1 MGPFVLVLHSTLAI
15 PTTNISSLKKIKI
28 ETYLEV
34 FETISELP
42 KEIQELM
49 NKAQQARENA
59 YAPYSHFR
67 VGAALR
73 LSSGEIVKGSNQE
86 NAAFP
91 SGLCAERV
99 AVFNAGANFP
109 NETITALAITVR
121 AEKKEIAE
129 AIAPCGACR
138 QSLAEY
144 EQKQKSPIA
153 IYFMGET
160 GEIIKV
166 ASVMDLLPLGFDAKY
181 L

>member
-1 MGPFVLVLHSTLAI
+1 M
-15 PTTNISSLKKIKI
+15 KKQKI
-28 ETYLEV
+28 EITLEV

-42 KEIQELM
+42 KAIQELM
-49 NKAQQARENA
+49 DKAQQARENA

-73 LSSGEIVKGSNQE
+73 LSSGEIVAGNNQE

-109 NETITALAITVR
+109 NENISAIAISAR
-121 AEKKEIAE
+121 SEKQKIAE
-129 AIAPCGACR
+129 AIGPCGACR
-138 QSLAEY
+138 QSLLEY
-144 EQKQKSPIA
+144 EQKQESPIA
-153 IYFMGET
+153 VYFMGET
-160 GEIIKV
+160 GEIFKV
-166 ASVMDLLPLGFDAKY
+166 ASVKDLLPLGFDAKY

>member
-1 MGPFVLVLHSTLAI
+1 M
-15 PTTNISSLKKIKI
+15 KKQKI
-28 ETYLEV
+28 EIDLEV

-42 KEIQELM
+42 KDIQELM

-73 LSSGEIVKGSNQE
+73 LSSGQIVTGNNQE

-99 AVFNAGANFP
+99 AIFNAGANFP
-109 NETITALAITVR
+109 SQIITTLAITAR
-121 AEKKEIAE
+121 SENQLTTE

-138 QSLAEY
+138 QSLSEY
-144 EQKQKSPIA
+144 EKKQKSPIE

-160 GEIIKV
+160 GNIIKV
-166 ASVMDLLPLGFDAKY
+166 ASVMDLLPLSFDAKY

>member
-1 MGPFVLVLHSTLAI
+1 M
-15 PTTNISSLKKIKI
+15 KKIKI

-42 KEIQELM
+42 KDIQELM

-67 VGAALR
+67 VGAAIR
-73 LSSGEIVKGSNQE
+73 LTSNQITIGSNQE
-86 NAAFP
+86 NAAYP

-99 AVFNAGANFP
+99 AIFHTGALYP
-109 NETITALAITVR
+109 NQ
-121 AEKKEIAE
+121 EIK
-129 AIAPCGACR
+129 AIAISASSSSQVLDEPIGPCGACR
-138 QSLAEY
+138 QSMAEY

-160 GEIIKV
+160 GKIVKV
-166 ASVMDLLPLGFDAKY
+166 ASVLDLLPLGFDAKY